1 MDFGKYEIIADRES
15 AIRRAVSMAQAG
27 DIVLFAGKGHE
38 EYQLIR
44 GEKLPFSERKIIEQS
59 TKEKVTV

>member
-1 MDFGKYEIIADRES
+1 MDNGKYEIIPDRES
-15 AIRRAVSMAQAG
+15 AVKRAVGMAQEG

-44 GEKLPFSERKIIEQS
+44 GEKLPFSERKIIKQS
-59 TKEKVTV
+59 AKEKVTV